1 VNAPLVERAPA
12 KINLTLNILGRRKD
26 GLHELESLVAFAQL
40 ADQVTFFPGGALKL
54 EVNGPFA
61 QACGP
66 ATDNLVLRAADALAD
81 EIEGL
86 ALGKFGLMKILP
98 VAAGL
103 GGGSSD
109 AAAALRLLA
118 RAYDLD
124 LDDPRLLS
132 AARRTGA
139 DVPVCLDP
147 RTRLMYGAGELLSG
161 PLKLPSLAAVL
172 VNPGTPL
179 PTKDVFAVFDRQN
192 SGAPRAQ
199 RPANDKAFPRQQAEL
214 IELLR
219 GRRNELEPAAIS
231 LEPSI
236 AYLLGELRKT
246 PGCLLARMSGAGATC
261 FGIYES
267 YSAAEAASRALGS
280 RGAWWVRA
288 TMLGAG

>member
-1 VNAPLVERAPA
+1 
-12 KINLTLNILGRRKD
+12 
-26 GLHELESLVAFAQL
+26 
-40 ADQVTFFPGGALKL
+40 
-54 EVNGPFA
+54 
-61 QACGP
+61 
-66 ATDNLVLRAADALAD
+66 
-81 EIEGL
+81 
-86 ALGKFGLMKILP
+86 
-98 VAAGL
+98 
-103 GGGSSD
+103 
-109 AAAALRLLA
+109 
-118 RAYDLD
+118 
-124 LDDPRLLS
+124 
-132 AARRTGA
+132 
-139 DVPVCLDP
+139 
-147 RTRLMYGAGELLSG
+147 
-161 PLKLPSLAAVL
+161 
-172 VNPGTPL
+172 
-179 PTKDVFAVFDRQN
+179 VFDRQN